1 MTETKPLDDI
11 IQRLDAL
18 SLEQL
23 LEARTKIDSL
33 IQSKYTL
40 MNSKDLLNI
49 ENIRK
54 DNIPV
59 SLYRDILAKLKKIT
73 DSAMNSKDLL
83 NIENI
88 RKDNIPVSVYRDVY
102 RDILAKLK
110 KITDS
115 AMNSKDLLNIENIR
129 KDNIPV
135 SVYRDVCLDILE
147 KLEKITDSVCKI
159 SNYPSVNDSLGSIRQ
174 SSLPKTE
181 DDSLKDVIELVNG
194 WMADESGYDEETYPQ
209 VEAGLNHNRL
219 SL

>member
-1 MTETKPLDDI
+1 MTETKPLDEI
-11 IQRLDAL
+11 LQRLDAL

-23 LEARTKIDSL
+23 LEARIKIDSL

-40 MNSKDLLNI
+40 MKSKDLLNI

-59 SLYRDILAKLKKIT
+59 SLYRD
-73 DSAMNSKDLL
+73 
-83 NIENI
+83 
-88 RKDNIPVSVYRDVY
+88 VC
-102 RDILAKLK
+102 RDILA
-110 KITDS
+110 
-115 AMNSKDLLNIENIR
+115 
-129 KDNIPV
+129 
-135 SVYRDVCLDILE
+135 
-147 KLEKITDSVCKI
+147 KLEKITDSAYTI
-159 SNYPSVNDSLGSIRQ
+159 SNYPSVNYNLSSIDQ

-209 VEAGLNHNRL
+209 IEAGLNHNRL

>member
-40 MNSKDLLNI
+40 IKLKDLLNI

-59 SLYRDILAKLKKIT
+59 SLYRD
-73 DSAMNSKDLL
+73 
-83 NIENI
+83 
-88 RKDNIPVSVYRDVY
+88 VC
-102 RDILAKLK
+102 RDILA
-110 KITDS
+110 
-115 AMNSKDLLNIENIR
+115 
-129 KDNIPV
+129 
-135 SVYRDVCLDILE
+135 
-147 KLEKITDSVCKI
+147 KLEKITDSAYTI
-159 SNYPSVNDSLGSIRQ
+159 SNYPSVNDSLSSIDQ
-174 SSLPKTE
+174 SSSPKTE

-209 VEAGLNHNRL
+209 IEAGLNHNRL

>member
-1 MTETKPLDDI
+1 MTETKPLDEI

-23 LEARTKIDSL
+23 LEARIKIDSL

-40 MNSKDLLNI
+40 MKSKDLLNI

-59 SLYRDILAKLKKIT
+59 SLYRD
-73 DSAMNSKDLL
+73 
-83 NIENI
+83 
-88 RKDNIPVSVYRDVY
+88 VC
-102 RDILAKLK
+102 RDILA
-110 KITDS
+110 
-115 AMNSKDLLNIENIR
+115 
-129 KDNIPV
+129 
-135 SVYRDVCLDILE
+135 
-147 KLEKITDSVCKI
+147 KLEKITDSAYTI
-159 SNYPSVNDSLGSIRQ
+159 SNYPSVNYNLSSIDQ

-209 VEAGLNHNRL
+209 IEAGLNHNRL

>member
-1 MTETKPLDDI
+1 MTETKPLDEI

-40 MNSKDLLNI
+40 MKSKDLLNT

-59 SLYRDILAKLKKIT
+59 SLYRD
-73 DSAMNSKDLL
+73 
-83 NIENI
+83 
-88 RKDNIPVSVYRDVY
+88 VC
-102 RDILAKLK
+102 RDILA
-110 KITDS
+110 
-115 AMNSKDLLNIENIR
+115 
-129 KDNIPV
+129 
-135 SVYRDVCLDILE
+135 
-147 KLEKITDSVCKI
+147 KLEKITDSAYTISKI
-159 SNYPSVNDSLGSIRQ
+159 SNDPSVNYSLSFIDQ
-174 SSLPKTE
+174 SSLPETE
-181 DDSLKDVIELVNG
+181 DNSLKDVIELVNG

-209 VEAGLNHNRL
+209 IEAGLNHNRL